1 MILERALVLL
11 FASISAVAGF
21 SPCGHSSSPLSLA
34 SSYASRAAFSPSV
47 RVASTIFSEAE
58 SSETV
63 VTEVPAF
70 ETAIYVGNISFGKFG
85 GTIEYCGGDIILTLI
100 ACEIIHCALVQNQG
114 TLESDIRTAFA
125 AHGSVSK
132 VSIPMDRA
140 TVSV

>member
-21 SPCGHSSSPLSLA
+21 SPCGHSTFPLSLA

-63 VTEVPAF
+63 VSEVPAF

-85 GTIEYCGGDIILTLI
+85 GTIEYCGGDIVLSSLPVKSFIVRLYKIKEPLRVTSELPLLHTDLFLRSQSRWI
-100 ACEIIHCALVQNQG
+100 EQ
-114 TLESDIRTAFA
+114 R
-125 AHGSVSK
+125 
-132 VSIPMDRA
+132 
-140 TVSV
+140 